1 MREIVFVKSFEFA
14 VVGPFMGL
22 SISFP
27 FAYQTV
33 ASEPRIR
40 LFDDPGFRELGN
52 YD

>member
-1 MREIVFVKSFEFA
+1 MREIVFVKSFQCPSFI
-14 VVGPFMGL
+14 GL

-33 ASEPRIR
+33 APETGIR